1 VRMKKVTSLISVL
14 VDSHFGISTKKYTYF
29 TKKQR
34 LWEPIVIG
42 GSILVV
48 IVALYPLYHL
58 LMRSMMDQY
67 LQLGL
72 ENLFI
77 TTSVLL
83 TGFLGFF
90 FGIFFMVNALF
101 FSKDMRVLVPLPLS
115 PSEVITGKMFIVFL
129 DQMFI
134 SLALLMPP
142 LIYFGV
148 RTGAGIHYWLYA
160 AVVFL
165 LSQVIPVTFIGLILL
180 PLSRY
185 IKINRYR
192 DFLVFF
198 ISAIL
203 LVGVLVLVGV
213 MGRMEDSDLT
223 SEGLTRALADPDAL
237 ISRVSVIY
245 PPGLIAVRALT
256 TGVGEGLLWTLL
268 YIFMNL
274 GAFALLVA
282 LGKKLYYH
290 TYTELQENYA
300 SRKQFK
306 EGELSAFLA
315 KREKPLRALIRREWR
330 YFLRVP
336 SFAVNGLSSVVIF
349 PVLLL
354 IMAGASGSD
363 QIQQLLDLLEVAH
376 GFIVPA
382 GVLVAIL
389 AGAMST
395 LASSVFSR
403 EGRFLRELKA
413 LPVSAKQVITAKIVQ
428 VTTVS
433 LIGPVATIIALF
445 VLFGI
450 NFFEALVIILASMAC
465 ITFLNFIQFLI
476 DVTRPVLDWDNPQKA
491 MKQNLNVAFSLPVIF
506 GFVGG
511 MGYLGYRLSDSL
523 SPLVMTAILL
533 AIGVIGSL
541 LLWRTVMSRTARLLR
556 RDL

>member
-1 VRMKKVTSLISVL
+1 MRMKKVTSLISVL

-34 LWEPIVIG
+34 IWEPIVIG

-48 IVALYPLYHL
+48 IFALYPLYHL

-115 PSEVITGKMFIVFL
+115 PSEVISGKMFIVFL

-165 LSQVIPVTFIGLILL
+165 LSQVFPVTFIGLILL

-185 IKINRYR
+185 VKINRYR

-198 ISAIL
+198 ISAVL
-203 LVGVLVLVGV
+203 LVGVLVMVGV
-213 MGRMEDSDLT
+213 MGRMEGTDLT
-223 SEGLTRALADPDAL
+223 SEGLTRMLADPDAL

-256 TGVGEGLLWTLL
+256 TGVWKGLLWTLFYL
-268 YIFMNL
+268 LMNL
-274 GAFALLVA
+274 GAFSLLVL

-290 TYTELQENYA
+290 TYTELQESYA

-306 EGELSAFLA
+306 EGELS
-315 KREKPLRALIRREWR
+315 
-330 YFLRVP
+330 
-336 SFAVNGLSSVVIF
+336 
-349 PVLLL
+349 
-354 IMAGASGSD
+354 
-363 QIQQLLDLLEVAH
+363 
-376 GFIVPA
+376 
-382 GVLVAIL
+382 
-389 AGAMST
+389 
-395 LASSVFSR
+395 
-403 EGRFLRELKA
+403 
-413 LPVSAKQVITAKIVQ
+413 
-428 VTTVS
+428 
-433 LIGPVATIIALF
+433 
-445 VLFGI
+445 
-450 NFFEALVIILASMAC
+450 
-465 ITFLNFIQFLI
+465 TFLS
-476 DVTRPVLDWDNPQKA
+476 
-491 MKQNLNVAFSLPVIF
+491 KQETP
-506 GFVGG
+506 
-511 MGYLGYRLSDSL
+511 
-523 SPLVMTAILL
+523 
-533 AIGVIGSL
+533 
-541 LLWRTVMSRTARLLR
+541 
-556 RDL
+556 

>member
-1 VRMKKVTSLISVL
+1 MKKVISLISVL
-14 VDSHFGISTKKYTYF
+14 VDSHFGISTKKYAYF

-256 TGVGEGLLWTLL
+256 TGAATGSLWTAL
-268 YIFMNL
+268 YVLMNF
-274 GAFALLVA
+274 GAFALLIF

-290 TYTELQENYA
+290 TYTELQESYA

-306 EGELSAFLA
+306 EGELAVFLT
-315 KREKPLRALIRREWR
+315 KQETPLKALVRREWR

-354 IMAGASGSD
+354 IMTGASGSD
-363 QIQQLLDLLEVAH
+363 QVQQILGILEGARD
-376 GFIVPA
+376 FIVPA
-382 GVLVAIL
+382 GILVAIL
-389 AGAMST
+389 AGSLST
-395 LASSVFSR
+395 LASSAFSR
-403 EGRFLRELKA
+403 EGKLFRELKA
-413 LPVSAKQVITAKIVQ
+413 LPVSVKQVLMAKIAQ
-428 VTTVS
+428 ITTVS
-433 LIGPVATIIALF
+433 LIGPAATVIALF
-445 VLFGI
+445 VLFRI
-450 NFFEALVIILASMAC
+450 SLLEIIAIVLTSMAC

-476 DVTRPVLDWDNPQKA
+476 DVSRPVLDWDNPHKA
-491 MKQNLNVAFSLPVIF
+491 MKQNLNVAFSLPVVF
-506 GFVGG
+506 GFVIGA
-511 MGYLGYRLSDSL
+511 GYLGYRLSDL
-523 SPLVMTAILL
+523 LPPLVMTLILL
-533 AIGVIGSL
+533 ATGVFGTM
-541 LLWRTVMSRTARLLR
+541 LLWRVVLSRTNALFMK
-556 RDL
+556 DL

>member
-1 VRMKKVTSLISVL
+1 MKMKKVISLISVL

-29 TKKQR
+29 KKKQR
-34 LWEPIVIG
+34 LWEPAVIG
-42 GSILVV
+42 GGVV
-48 IVALYPLYHL
+48 AVVVSLSPLYYL
-58 LMRSMMDQY
+58 LMKNMFDQY
-67 LQLGL
+67 VQMGL

-90 FGIFFMVNALF
+90 FGIFFMTNALF
-101 FSKDMRVLVPLPLS
+101 FSKDMRTLVPLPLS

-134 SLALLMPP
+134 SLALLLPP

-148 RTGAGIHYWLYA
+148 RMELGIHYWIYA

-198 ISAIL
+198 ISAII
-203 LVGVLVLVGV
+203 LVGVLVFVGF
-213 MGRMEDSDLT
+213 MGRVEGN
-223 SEGLTRALADPDAL
+223 GLTPEEISQVLADPDAL
-237 ISRVSVIY
+237 ISRISLLY

-256 TGVGEGLLWTLL
+256 SGASTGFLWTVLFV
-268 YIFMNL
+268 FMNF
-274 GAFALLVA
+274 GAFALLIF

-290 TYTELQENYA
+290 TYSELQESFA

-306 EGELSAFLA
+306 EGELATFLS
-315 KREKPLRALIRREWR
+315 KHETPLKALIRREWR

-336 SFAVNGLSSVVIF
+336 SFAVNGLSSVIIL
-349 PVLLL
+349 PALLL
-354 IMAGASGSD
+354 IMTGASGSD
-363 QIQQLLDLLEVAH
+363 QVQQILTILEGAS
-376 GFIVPA
+376 GFVVPA
-382 GVLVAIL
+382 GVLVAVL
-389 AGAMST
+389 AGSLST

-403 EGRFLRELKA
+403 EGKLFRELKA
-413 LPVSAKQVITAKIVQ
+413 LPISVKQVVMAKIMQ
-428 VTTVS
+428 ITTVS
-433 LIGPVATIIALF
+433 LIGPAATVIALF
-445 VLFGI
+445 VLFRISLFEGI
-450 NFFEALVIILASMAC
+450 AIILTSMVC

-476 DVTRPVLDWDNPQKA
+476 DVSRPVLDWDNPHKA

-506 GFVGG
+506 GFVVGA
-511 MGYLGYRLSDSL
+511 GYLGYRLSDLL
-523 SPLVMTAILL
+523 SPLEMTLVLLVTGIL
-533 AIGVIGSL
+533 GTL
-541 LLWRTVMSRTARLLR
+541 LLWRTILSRTSALLI